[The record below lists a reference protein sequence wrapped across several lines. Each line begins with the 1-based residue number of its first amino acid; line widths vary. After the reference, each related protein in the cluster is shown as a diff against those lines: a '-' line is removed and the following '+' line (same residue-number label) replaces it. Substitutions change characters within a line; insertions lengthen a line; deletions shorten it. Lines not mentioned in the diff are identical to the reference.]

1 MADRHKKERQR
12 EKETSWAKPETVG
25 DGINFFHLWNKS
37 QQLPRRYHRREKK
50 VFRPSFFRF
59 RANFLSP
66 FYVPQMGQK
75 ENIRVPC
82 LSLFRLVPKPMPSR
96 RSQRYISAISP
107 FSLAP
112 FIHLRGS
119 LFHAGFLLKAVR
131 NVCGERERGKKPVIY
146 PEIRKDG
153 EDLAFHSRESG
164 NNNLGTL

>member
-1 MADRHKKERQR
+1 MGKA
-12 EKETSWAKPETVG
+12 G
-25 DGINFFHLWNKS
+25 DGWRWNKLFS
-37 QQLPRRYHRREKK
+37 SLEQVATASSPLPPPRKK
-50 VFRPSFFRF
+50 SFPSFL
-59 RANFLSP
+59 LSISSEFSLSVLRP
-66 FYVPQMGQK
+66 TNGTK
-75 ENIRVPC
+75 NIRVPC

-146 PEIRKDG
+146 PVIRKDG